1 MNIVEVNVVME
12 EEKVLH
18 IITDCKNGAKTLE
31 EIPDIF
37 DGSDICMECPH
48 IAYKNGTLSCDYA
61 KV

>member
-1 MNIVEVNVVME
+1 ME
-12 EEKVLH
+12 EEKILH

-37 DGSDICMECPH
+37 DCSDICMECPH